1 LVDGVADVRLT
12 RLRNERNLGVAPT
25 FNRAFDVAAERA
37 VDIVTIFHADDVLEP
52 DYVATLRAAHAQFPD
67 AACVAPNATVIDAAG
82 RPVRPLPDRVKQW
95 LWPRRRT
102 ELAGE
107 RGLALLL
114 RGQFLYCPA
123 VSYRMTAVRAQVV
136 PRWNERWGQVMD
148 LELYARTVL
157 AGGSIALERR
167 PVYRYRRHADTTTE
181 RNSAGL
187 VRTEEETALCK
198 ALAAEATR
206 KGWYRAARAGRRRI
220 TVRARPW
227 CACPPC
233 CGPAGGPMPAASPAS
248 PSPREQPRPRPA
260 RPGPPR
266 PARPG
271 ISRRHGVAP
280 RADVATLFRSVWGG
294 PADSGPSRRRAR
306 RAGEDEPGGGG
317 SRQGR

>member
-1 LVDGVADVRLT
+1 MVVVPFYADVPLLRTALDSLLAQTDADWVGVVIDDSPLDAGLAIEVAQLVDGVADVRLT

-136 PRWNERWGQVMD
+136 PRWSERWGQVMD

-167 PVYRYRRHADTTTE
+167 PVYRYRRHAGTTTE

-206 KGWYRAARAGRRRI
+206 KGWYRAARAGRRRV
-220 TVRARPW
+220 TVRAQALVRL
-227 CACPPC
+227 
-233 CGPAGGPMPAASPAS
+233 PA
-248 PSPREQPRPRPA
+248 
-260 RPGPPR
+260 
-266 PARPG
+266 
-271 ISRRHGVAP
+271 
-280 RADVATLFRSVWGG
+280 LL
-294 PADSGPSRRRAR
+294 RAR
-306 RAGEDEPGGGG
+306 RWADARRLARLALAP
-317 SRQGR
+317 

>member
-1 LVDGVADVRLT
+1 MVVVPFYADVALLRSAIDSLLTQSDPDWVGVVIDDSPLAAGLAIEVAQLVDGVADVRLT

-25 FNRAFDVAAERA
+25 FNRAFGVATERA

-52 DYVATLRAAHAQFPD
+52 DYVATVRATHAQFPD

-82 RPVRPLPDRVKQW
+82 RPVRPLPDRAKQW

-102 ELAGE
+102 ELAGD

-123 VSYRMTAVRAQVV
+123 VSYRMAAVRAQVV

-148 LELYARTVL
+148 LELYARTLL

-220 TVRARPW
+220 TVRAQALVRL
-227 CACPPC
+227 
-233 CGPAGGPMPAASPAS
+233 PA
-248 PSPREQPRPRPA
+248 
-260 RPGPPR
+260 
-266 PARPG
+266 
-271 ISRRHGVAP
+271 
-280 RADVATLFRSVWGG
+280 LL
-294 PADSGPSRRRAR
+294 RAR
-306 RAGEDEPGGGG
+306 CWADARRLARLAFAP
-317 SRQGR
+317 

>member
-1 LVDGVADVRLT
+1 MVVVPFYADVPLLRTALDSLLAQTDADWVGVVIDDSPLDAGLAIEVAQLVDGVADVRLT

-102 ELAGE
+102 ELTGE

-220 TVRARPW
+220 TVRAQALVRL
-227 CACPPC
+227 
-233 CGPAGGPMPAASPAS
+233 PA
-248 PSPREQPRPRPA
+248 
-260 RPGPPR
+260 
-266 PARPG
+266 
-271 ISRRHGVAP
+271 
-280 RADVATLFRSVWGG
+280 LL
-294 PADSGPSRRRAR
+294 RAR
-306 RAGEDEPGGGG
+306 RWADARRLARLALAP
-317 SRQGR
+317 